1 MIRPMEK
8 EELLRRLNLPNGS
21 EKLMGQAEAAF
32 APAYVLFLEG
42 DPAAAAFLC
51 RCAKKKEFRNQINE
65 ALGQDRQ
72 PLRAAL
78 ASDMPKLR
86 KNAARLMGELMDPAD
101 LPFLIE
107 AIKGESQRF
116 VRPSMLLSIG
126 AIGGEAA
133 KTFLNSY
140 IVTPAQDSS
149 EARHVREENEALS
162 TAKKRFLTL
171 QKHPFLGF
179 EEPQEL
185 ELRAPDRL
193 SGALAAELSARGFQP
208 YAVKDAS
215 LRVKTADV
223 AKLFFAR
230 CFYEALF
237 PVSASGLA
245 DPKVLSRLA
254 LPVMERLFSRHGGEP
269 PMGYRVEVQGSR
281 TDRGAFARAM
291 AAEIPEDRFIN
302 APGDYEMEL
311 RVELLENGGAN
322 LFIKL
327 YTLIDRRF
335 DYRVGALP
343 ASMNPV
349 TAAAV
354 LRYAGAYLRPGAR
367 VLDPCCGS
375 GTFLLEREKF
385 SSCAALTGVDIAQSA
400 VDIAKKNAA
409 AARSKAKFIRND
421 CIRFVADTPYDE
433 LVANLP
439 FGNRVGSHNDNLRLY
454 VGILDRIPS
463 WLNKGGVAV
472 LYTMEYTLLKKLVRD
487 RPFLKLVTEVR
498 TEAGGLMPSVFILK
512 VL

>member
-1 MIRPMEK
+1 MRPMEK
-8 EELLRRLNLPNGS
+8 GELLKRLNQPNGP
-21 EKLMGQAEAAF
+21 EKLMEQAEAAF
-32 APAYVLFLEG
+32 VPAYELFVEG

-51 RCAKKKEFRNQINE
+51 RCAKKKEFRDQINK

-72 PLRAAL
+72 PIRTAL

-107 AIKGESQRF
+107 ALKNESQRF

-133 KTFLNSY
+133 EAFLNSY
-140 IVTPAQDSS
+140 VVTPAADPS
-149 EARHVREENEALS
+149 EARHVREENEALA
-162 TAKKRFLTL
+162 TAKKQFVKL

-179 EEPQEL
+179 DEPQEL
-185 ELRAPDRL
+185 VLRAPDRL
-193 SGALAAELSARGFQP
+193 SGALAAELTSLGLEP

-215 LRVKTADV
+215 LRVRTADV
-223 AKLFFAR
+223 ARLFSAR
-230 CFYEALF
+230 CFYETLF
-237 PVSASGLA
+237 PISASAAA
-245 DPKVLSRLA
+245 DPKVLARLA
-254 LPVMERLFSRHGGEP
+254 LPVMERLISRHGGEP
-269 PMGYRVEVQGSR
+269 PMGYRVEVQGNR
-281 TDRGAFARAM
+281 ADRGAFARAM
-291 AAEIPEDRFIN
+291 TAEIPDDRFVN

-311 RVELLENGGAN
+311 RVELSENGGAD

-327 YTLIDRRF
+327 YTLADHRF

-343 ASMNPV
+343 ASMHPV

-354 LRYAGAYLRPGAR
+354 LRYAGAYLKPGAR

-375 GTFLLEREKF
+375 GTFLLEREKV
-385 SSCAALTGVDIAQSA
+385 SHCASLTGVDIAQSA
-400 VDIAKKNAA
+400 VDIAKKNAV
-409 AARSKAKFIRND
+409 AARSKAKFVRSD
-421 CIRFVADTPYDE
+421 CLRFVADSPYDE